1 MLSRIIAAIAIGYIC
16 YLYVEHI
23 GRRKWLA
30 AGIFVLFTFVVME
43 ITYYFGW

>member
-1 MLSRIIAAIAIGYIC
+1 MLSRINAAIAIGYIC
-16 YLYVEHI
+16 YHYAEHT
-23 GRRKWLA
+23 GRRKRLA